1 MIEFALEEVVVFVML
16 AVLFIVFVFERVNDL
31 VIEVVVFLDP
41 CRLFFELVLEI
52 YFYILR
58 GG

>member
-16 AVLFIVFVFERVNDL
+16 AVLLVVFVFERVDDL

-41 CRLFFELVLEI
+41 CGLFFELVLEI
-52 YFYILR
+52 FFDILR